1 MFHYMKEI
9 GKYLKELKQ
18 KDSLTK
24 QEKQKKRH
32 YTKILQEAE
41 EFLKELKEDLIRLKR
56 YQYNN
61 NKDLDYKRI
70 IEIENVFDKI
80 DEDYYKPIKTKS
92 AFNDNHIEYESR
104 GDKDT
109 NLSLKDYLN
118 IIEHS

>member
-1 MFHYMKEI
+1 MKEM
-9 GKYLKELKQ
+9 GKYLKELEQ

-24 QEKQKKRH
+24 LKLQKKRH

-70 IEIENVFDKI
+70 IEIENLFDKI
-80 DEDYYKPIKTKS
+80 DEDYYKPIKTKN
-92 AFNDNHIEYESR
+92 AFNDNYIEYESR

-118 IIEHS
+118 IISHS